1 MDEKKQKIKIHI
13 LHCGSISV
21 SPKVPYGN
29 DLTIKNA
36 VGGVFTRAEKRIE
49 MPVSAYLI
57 EHPKGLVLVDTGWNR
72 EISPN
77 GEYDAKAAKEY
88 LPSYLAAF
96 YRPRVEKGKTVAE
109 QLAAMGIK
117 PEDLH
122 TVLLTHLDPD
132 HVSGVYSVRNAQRL
146 LMPQEEYWWVG
157 RSVYRMRQPW
167 KPWFGLNYELFWYR
181 GTHQGPLW
189 WSYDMF
195 GDGTIELVCLP
206 GHDDGMCAVKIK
218 NGKKF
223 IILASDAA
231 YTERSWREGI
241 IPGFGFNKK
250 SIKKSLDWLKE
261 QSEDPNCLGIIAN
274 HDPDVKPQVIEL

>member
-1 MDEKKQKIKIHI
+1 MEEKKQKIKIHI

-21 SPKVPYGN
+21 SEKIPYGN
-29 DLTIKNA
+29 GLTLANSLGS
-36 VGGVFTRAEKRIE
+36 VLTRTKKRVE
-49 MPVSAYLI
+49 LPVSAYLI

-88 LPSYLAAF
+88 LPGYLAEF
-96 YRPRVEKGKTVAE
+96 YRPKVELGKTAAE

-132 HVSGVYSVRNAQRL
+132 HVSGIYSLKNAQHL
-146 LMPQEEYWWVG
+146 IMPQEVYWWVS
-157 RSVYRMRQPW
+157 RWIYKLRQPW
-167 KPWFGLNYELFWYR
+167 KPWFGLDYELFWYK
-181 GTHQGPLW
+181 GTGHGPLW
-189 WSYDMF
+189 WSRDLF
-195 GDGTIELVCLP
+195 DDGCIELVCLP
-206 GHDDGMCAVKIK
+206 GHDEGMCAVKVK

-223 IILASDAA
+223 VILTSDAA

-241 IPGFGFNKK
+241 LPGFGFNQKA
-250 SIKKSLDWLKE
+250 IQKSLDWIKKE
-261 QSEDPNCLGIIAN
+261 SEDPNCVAVIAN